1 MARIVIEFDTDN
13 SAFEDDL
20 NLEISKLLA
29 FAKRRLIE
37 VISDG
42 RFNQV
47 DQKLLDSNGTTV
59 GRVYILVGKRQGCK
73 QLIICYHKLPLV
85 NIVV

>member
-59 GRVYILVGKRQGCK
+59 GRVYILVGKR
-73 QLIICYHKLPLV
+73 
-85 NIVV
+85 